1 MAKYKYRLM
10 RWDRIPGSKT
20 EEAFFNGK
28 PLLIETDQEN
38 HQEFAQVKANKQLF
52 SLPGRKTLYVDK
64 GPGEDPRGIMRLRVV
79 FEDGHEEG
87 YDIIPEEIY
96 KKM

>member
-1 MAKYKYRLM
+1 MAKYKYRLL
-10 RWDRIPGSKT
+10 RWDRTPESKA
-20 EEAFFNGK
+20 EEALFNGK

-38 HQEFAQVKANKQLF
+38 HQDVARVIVNKQLF
-52 SLPGRKTLYVDK
+52 SLQGRKTVYVLPK
-64 GPGEDPRGIMRLRVV
+64 TGPGIDLKVV

-87 YDIIPEEIY
+87 YEIISEEFY